1 MPGPDA
7 RKGKLVLSSCSHP
20 SEQCERGRPV
30 WAGLW
35 EIGVMEMMLV
45 EVTSVPLL
53 ALPLT
58 QFKAH
63 LRLGTGFS
71 DAGLHDVVLESFL
84 RAAMSAIEGRTGKI
98 LIERDFDWSLTAWR
112 DYDRQALPVAPV
124 SAITEVVLIS
134 VVGVETVVSPLSYKL
149 VPDMQRPC
157 LVALTGGLP
166 SVPVNGSVRVG
177 FMAGFGP
184 EWTDLP
190 PDLQQAVLMLAAH
203 YYEYRQDMSLGAGC
217 MPFGVTALIE
227 RYRAVRLFGGA

>member
-1 MPGPDA
+1 
-7 RKGKLVLSSCSHP
+7 
-20 SEQCERGRPV
+20 
-30 WAGLW
+30 
-35 EIGVMEMMLV
+35 MMLV
-45 EVTSVPLL
+45 EVTSVPLA
-53 ALPLT
+53 ALPVA

-71 DAGLHDVVLESFL
+71 DAGLQDALLESFL
-84 RAAMSAIEGRTGKI
+84 RAALSAIEGRTGKI
-98 LIERDFDWSLTAWR
+98 LIERDFAWNLTAWR
-112 DYDRQALPVAPV
+112 EYDRQALPVAPV
-124 SAITEVVLIS
+124 NAIIEMVLIDALSVES
-134 VVGVETVVSPLSYKL
+134 VVAPGLYRL

-157 LVALTGGLP
+157 VVALSGMLP

-184 EWTDLP
+184 DWADLP

-227 RYRAVRLFGGA
+227 RYRTVRLFGGA

>member
-1 MPGPDA
+1 
-7 RKGKLVLSSCSHP
+7 
-20 SEQCERGRPV
+20 
-30 WAGLW
+30 
-35 EIGVMEMMLV
+35 MMLV
-45 EVTSVPLL
+45 EVTSVPLA
-53 ALPLT
+53 ALPVV

-71 DAGLHDVVLESFL
+71 DTGLQDVVLESFL
-84 RAAMSAIEGRTGKI
+84 LAAMSAIEGRTGKI

-124 SAITEVVLIS
+124 SAITEVVLIPAS
-134 VVGVETVVSPLSYKL
+134 GPEVVVAPALYKL

-157 LVALTGGLP
+157 LVALSGMLP

-184 EWTDLP
+184 AWGNLP
-190 PDLQQAVLMLAAH
+190 ADLQQAVLMLAAH
-203 YYEYRQDMSLGAGC
+203 YYEYRQDTTLGAGC

-227 RYRAVRLFGGA
+227 RYRTVRLFGGA